1 MTGAFALVALGWM
14 LFLASLPLVA
24 IDSDMGGELLRGFEV
39 RGYQCLIGAFL
50 APLGRPVATPLWL
63 ILCAGNLTALVAPA
77 ATRWLA
83 VARWSRLSLTSGAGG
98 ACALSL
104 VGPNVGVVRVYSGYY
119 VWCTALV
126 VLAVA
131 FWAGRRR

>member
-1 MTGAFALVALGWM
+1 M
-14 LFLASLPLVA
+14 FLASLPLVA

-50 APLGRPVATPLWL
+50 APLGRPVASPLWL
-63 ILCAGNLTALVAPA
+63 VLCGGNLAALVAPA
-77 ATRWLA
+77 AARWPA
-83 VARWSRLSLTSGAGG
+83 VARWSRLLLLSGAGG

-104 VGPNVGVVRVYSGYY
+104 VGPNVGVVRLYSGYY